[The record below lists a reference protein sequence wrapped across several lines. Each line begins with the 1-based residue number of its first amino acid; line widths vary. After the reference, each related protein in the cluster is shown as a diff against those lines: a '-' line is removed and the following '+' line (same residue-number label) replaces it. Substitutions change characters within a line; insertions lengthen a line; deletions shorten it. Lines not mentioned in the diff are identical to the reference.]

1 MLRFSQSAFKSR
13 TRKTMH
19 DKIITGVT
27 VTHVS
32 RESLGALSS
41 RTAVVLRVKIS
52 NISKK
57 KKKEKEQCCIIVGNS
72 CCLRLCGRR
81 EVDSAERG
89 VGN

>member
-1 MLRFSQSAFKSR
+1 
-13 TRKTMH
+13 MH

-41 RTAVVLRVKIS
+41 RTAVVVRVKIS

-57 KKKEKEQCCIIVGNS
+57 KKRKKEKEECCIIVGIVVVYA
-72 CCLRLCGRR
+72 CVGDARLTQLSVVLGIR
-81 EVDSAERG
+81 
-89 VGN
+89 